1 MKFFRLQ
8 SGRTLYGFGD
18 AIAEVP
24 LLGDKL
30 ADLQRT
36 AVESTGAELHDVASE
51 SDIRDERYVI
61 FDEHV
66 FLSKQAANYIYRRAK
81 DANESLQFCLQD
93 NNLNRRFVLPYSADS
108 KDYLRFPVYYRHS
121 SNGQVVD
128 DFVPQ
133 KIYKNWSR
141 LPHQIMPGG
150 KYRLDHCDTI
160 IITLDTPF
168 HLLQAN
174 MYMNMD
180 HSRWLRRL
188 AFWPRNEDS
197 PHFNAFLYYR
207 GMRLLNRFGK
217 GCRIHPTAVVEG
229 AVLGDGVTI
238 GAHAVVRLS
247 HIGPGT
253 IIDDQASVTYSV
265 IGKDNYIA
273 NKNHVSFCMSY
284 DDVFLIHGPYQFS
297 VFGKGSSVFATINCD
312 VRMDQRTIR
321 IRGPSGP
328 YDSQQHLLGVAY
340 GHGAK
345 MAGGNIVAPGQI
357 VPNGHIQFPPD
368 FIVTNLG

>member
-24 LLGDKL
+24 LIGGQLG
-30 ADLQRT
+30 ALQRE
-36 AVESTGAELHDVASE
+36 AIESTGAELQDVTSE
-51 SDIRDERYVI
+51 SDIREARYVV

-66 FLSKQAANYIYRRAK
+66 FLSKHAANYIYQRVK
-81 DANESLQFCLQD
+81 DATGSLRFCLQD
-93 NNLNRRFVLPYSADS
+93 NDFNRRFVLPSSSDS
-108 KDYLRFPVYYRHS
+108 ENYLRFPVYYRHNDS
-121 SNGQVVD
+121 GPVID

-133 KIYKNWSR
+133 KTYANWAR

-150 KYRLDHCDTI
+150 KYHLDHCDTI
-160 IITLDTPF
+160 IATIDTPF

-174 MYMNMD
+174 MYANLL
-180 HSRWLRRL
+180 HSLWLRRL
-188 AFWPRNEDS
+188 AFWPRNERS
-197 PHFNAFLYYR
+197 PHTNPFLYNT
-207 GMRLLNRFGK
+207 GMRLLNRSGK
-217 GCRIHPTAVVEG
+217 RCRIHPTAVLEG
-229 AVLGDGVTI
+229 AVLGDDVVI
-238 GAHAVVRLS
+238 GAHTVVRLS
-247 HIGPGT
+247 HIGSGT
-253 IIDDQASVTYSV
+253 TVDDQASVTYSV
-265 IGKDNYIA
+265 LGKDNHIA
-273 NKNHVSFCMSY
+273 NKNHVAFCLTY

-297 VFGKGSSVFATINCD
+297 VFGKGSAVFATINCD

-321 IRGPSGP
+321 IPGESGP

-357 VPNGHIQFPPD
+357 VPNGHIQPPPD
-368 FIVTNLG
+368 FIVSDFG